1 MANKNTMRN
10 RRAGVAGYGEKRGIA
25 INTTT
30 SNPDR
35 KSNKKSFK
43 IKDRAIQISNE
54 LEDNSNKLEK
64 IVKINA

>member
-10 RRAGVAGYGEKRGIA
+10 RRAGIAGYGEKRGVA
-25 INTTT
+25 INTT

-43 IKDRAIQISNE
+43 IKDRPVQISNE
-54 LEDNSNKLEK
+54 LEYNSNKLEK
-64 IVKINA
+64 IEKTNA